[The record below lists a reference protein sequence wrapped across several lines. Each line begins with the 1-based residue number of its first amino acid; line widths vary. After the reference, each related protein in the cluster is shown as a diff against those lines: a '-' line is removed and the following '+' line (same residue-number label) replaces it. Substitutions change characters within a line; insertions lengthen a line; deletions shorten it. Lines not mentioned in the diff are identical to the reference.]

1 MTHEPDFPPLS
12 PRRRRPLAVRAAI
25 FARHS
30 TYHSGGCQ
38 QLPDATPIPHPR
50 DRHSQRCSLPRQEG
64 KASPLVRTAQVWPRA
79 LRRVPRLATCALRGD
94 NALSCTL
101 QELGCAH
108 EDALSLARRWQ
119 SSPHA
124 SALPRPRVPYQ
135 LQARWP
141 SASLGSRGCLGYDV
155 LQERK
160 RRRLH
165 PDVTTEPELDWK
177 GMPLD
182 RSLW

>member
-12 PRRRRPLAVRAAI
+12 PRRRRPLAGRAAI

-30 TYHSGGCQ
+30 TYHGGGANSLLMTHPSRTPGTGIHNAARYHDKKGRPVFSSG
-38 QLPDATPIPHPR
+38 
-50 DRHSQRCSLPRQEG
+50 
-64 KASPLVRTAQVWPRA
+64 
-79 LRRVPRLATCALRGD
+79 RLKYG
-94 NALSCTL
+94 
-101 QELGCAH
+101 
-108 EDALSLARRWQ
+108 
-119 SSPHA
+119 
-124 SALPRPRVPYQ
+124 RVPYDTFPDSPPVRCAGTTRSGAPCRNWAV
-135 LQARWP
+135 LTKTLCRWHGNRRLMRP
-141 SASLGSRGCLGYDV
+141 PCRAHERPINFRHGGRAHRWGSRGCLGYDV

-165 PDVTTEPELDWK
+165 PDVTTKPELDWK